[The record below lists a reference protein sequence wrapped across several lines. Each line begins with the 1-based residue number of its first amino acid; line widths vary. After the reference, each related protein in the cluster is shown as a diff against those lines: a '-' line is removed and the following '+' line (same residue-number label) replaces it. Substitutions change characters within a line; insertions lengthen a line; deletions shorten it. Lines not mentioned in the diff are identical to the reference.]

1 MNKEQYLLIISG
13 PSGSG
18 KDTVVNYLRENH
30 SNIEVAVSAT
40 TRDMRPG
47 EAEGEN
53 YFYISVEEFERKIKN
68 GEVLESAMYCGNY
81 YGTLKSEVDRRIENG
96 IYVVLVI
103 EVQGAA
109 NIKRIYPGCT
119 SIFVRPPSYEEL
131 SRRLYSRGT
140 ESEEKIA
147 ARLERAVE
155 EMNYAVDYDFIVTN
169 DNIERCA
176 NEVYD
181 ILIRQ
186 RD

>member
-1 MNKEQYLLIISG
+1 
-13 PSGSG
+13 
-18 KDTVVNYLRENH
+18 
-30 SNIEVAVSAT
+30 
-40 TRDMRPG
+40 
-47 EAEGEN
+47 
-53 YFYISVEEFERKIKN
+53 
-68 GEVLESAMYCGNY
+68 

-147 ARLERAVE
+147 ARLERAIE